1 MKSCREY
8 PRLFIRMES
17 TARRLQSSAVLEN
30 RDANIDYN
38 RSRPPM
44 TLERTIEYQ
53 RVTRAFFF
61 SVENN
66 TRDPSSAREITYTL
80 CIHFCLRER
89 KERSNKRRHR
99 LGLDVI
105 ACEIWRIISL
115 ARLQNGSDNNAFGK

>member
-1 MKSCREY
+1 
-8 PRLFIRMES
+8 MES

-61 SVENN
+61 SVEND

-80 CIHFCLRER
+80 CIHFVPQGEKR
-89 KERSNKRRHR
+89 KEQQEE
-99 LGLDVI
+99 
-105 ACEIWRIISL
+105 A
-115 ARLQNGSDNNAFGK
+115 

>member
-53 RVTRAFFF
+53 RVH
-61 SVENN
+61 SSS
-66 TRDPSSAREITYTL
+66 PSKT
-80 CIHFCLRER
+80 IHVIL
-89 KERSNKRRHR
+89 SR
-99 LGLDVI
+99 L
-105 ACEIWRIISL
+105 E
-115 ARLQNGSDNNAFGK
+115 K